1 MSFSSETKIAL
12 AREIPERACCRL
24 AMLAGMLL
32 FSAEKDG
39 GILFQTEIG
48 EVADALEILFSRIA
62 GLSHKIQKSG
72 GIYRAQI
79 PVQTIEE
86 HLPAVPS
93 DKSLKDLFSCSSCGA
108 AFFRG
113 AFLCSGFVNPPEKPA
128 RLELSTPDADLACDA
143 AAALTSHFRL
153 PKLSVRRGKQI
164 LYYRDAESVEY
175 FLSYIGA
182 NKAAFDMIN
191 AQMFKE
197 KRSEINR
204 KANFE
209 IANLTKTVS
218 AAAAHTEAIRALMK
232 SGDFEK
238 LSPEL
243 RHTAKLRLENDT
255 ATLAELAA
263 LEDPPV
269 SKSQISKRLQKIY
282 AYYEER
288 CKQNQKGDS

>member
-12 AREIPERACCRL
+12 AREIPERGCCRL
-24 AMLAGMLL
+24 SMLSGMLL

-39 GILFQTEIG
+39 TLLLQTEVRQVAG
-48 EVADALEILFSRIA
+48 AWEALLARCTETEVCIR
-62 GLSHKIQKSG
+62 KSG
-72 GIYRAQI
+72 GLYKTRLSAQA
-79 PVQTIEE
+79 VRERM
-86 HLPAVPS
+86 PA
-93 DKSLKDLFSCSSCGA
+93 LFSGKSIRTLFACAGCGA

-113 AFLCSGFVNPPEKPA
+113 AFLASGFVNPPEKPA

-182 NKAAFDMIN
+182 NKAAFDIIN
-191 AQMFKE
+191 AQMLKE

-218 AAAAHTEAIRALMK
+218 AAAVHTEAIRALIK

-238 LSPEL
+238 LPPEL

-255 ATLAELAA
+255 ATLTELAA

-269 SKSQISKRLQKIY
+269 SKSQISKRLQKIH
-282 AYYEER
+282 AYYEES
-288 CKQNQKGDS
+288 CKQNRKGGS